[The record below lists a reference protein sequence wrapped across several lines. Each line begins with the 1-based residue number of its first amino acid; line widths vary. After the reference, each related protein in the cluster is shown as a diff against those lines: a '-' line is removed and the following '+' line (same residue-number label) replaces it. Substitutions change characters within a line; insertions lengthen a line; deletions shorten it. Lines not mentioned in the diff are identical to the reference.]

1 MAGFVSLLWPWCCM
15 NLISQILTVERVFVD
30 MQVAAQSDL
39 FDRIG
44 DVFVRDFGLTKK
56 VVVSA
61 LIQREKLGS
70 TGLGQGVAI
79 PHGRIK
85 GLKQTLGVF
94 VRTQTPIDFAAPD
107 GALVNM
113 IFIMLVPE
121 QANESHLRLLSEL
134 AQLFSDRAFR
144 EHLCQATDAQT
155 AWALFESWNPN
166 AANERSPA
174 I

>member
-1 MAGFVSLLWPWCCM
+1 M
-15 NLISQILTVERVFVD
+15 NLISQILPVERVFVD
-30 MQVAAQSDL
+30 MPVVAQGDL
-39 FDRIG
+39 FERIG
-44 DVFVRDFGLTKK
+44 DVFARDFGLAKK
-56 VVVSA
+56 TVVSA
-61 LIQREKLGS
+61 LVQREKLGS

-94 VRTQTPIDFAAPD
+94 VRTQEPIDFSAPD
-107 GALVNM
+107 GAPVNM

-144 EHLCQATDAQT
+144 ESLCEASDAATV
-155 AWALFESWNPN
+155 WSLFESWNPN
-166 AANERSPA
+166 AANERSSV

>member
-1 MAGFVSLLWPWCCM
+1 LWPWCCM
-15 NLISQILTVERVFVD
+15 NLISQILPVERVFVGSPL
-30 MQVAAQSDL
+30 AAQSEL
-39 FDRIG
+39 FDFVG
-44 DVFVRDFGLTKK
+44 DIFARDFGLTKK
-56 VVVSA
+56 LVVSA
-61 LIQREKLGS
+61 LVQREKLGS

-94 VRTQTPIDFAAPD
+94 VRTQTPIDFFAPD

-134 AQLFSDRAFR
+134 AQLFSDRGFR
-144 EHLCQATDAQT
+144 ERLCELGDAEQV
-155 AWALFESWNPN
+155 WSLFESWNPN
-166 AANERSPA
+166 AASERSAA

>member
-1 MAGFVSLLWPWCCM
+1 M
-15 NLISQILTVERVFVD
+15 NLISQILSVERVFVG
-30 MQVAAQSDL
+30 MQLAGQAEL
-39 FDRIG
+39 FDCIG
-44 DVFVRDFGLTKK
+44 DVFARDFGLTKK
-56 VVVSA
+56 SVVSA
-61 LIQREKLGS
+61 LVQREKLGS

-94 VRTQTPIDFAAPD
+94 VRTEAPIDFAAPD

-113 IFIMLVPE
+113 IFVMLVPE

-134 AQLFSDRAFR
+134 AQLFSDRGFR
-144 EHLCQATDAQT
+144 ERLCEAPAAETV
-155 AWALFESWNPN
+155 WALFESWNPN
-166 AANERSPA
+166 ATNERSSA